1 MAPFHRTGNGGF
13 TLIEVLVA
21 MGIMGIGIIAVMQLF
36 PSALRQA
43 RAATD
48 QRAAAS
54 LAESEL
60 NRMLAITRTENFV
73 TWAQLKEL
81 ENTRTESDSRYKGL
95 RTQVQCMP
103 GAPNVYRVTLSIEM
117 NDGRRE
123 TYMTCVTRR

>member
-1 MAPFHRTGNGGF
+1 MAHTYRTEHGGF

-21 MGIMGIGIIAVMQLF
+21 MAIMGIGIIAVMQLF

-43 RAATD
+43 RAATEL
-48 QRAAAS
+48 RASAS

-60 NRMLAITRTENFV
+60 NRMLAITKDGNFV
-73 TWAQLKEL
+73 TWAQLKEF
-81 ENTRTESDSRYKGL
+81 ENARTESNPLYKGL

-103 GAPNVYRVTLSIEM
+103 GAPNVYRVTLSIDM